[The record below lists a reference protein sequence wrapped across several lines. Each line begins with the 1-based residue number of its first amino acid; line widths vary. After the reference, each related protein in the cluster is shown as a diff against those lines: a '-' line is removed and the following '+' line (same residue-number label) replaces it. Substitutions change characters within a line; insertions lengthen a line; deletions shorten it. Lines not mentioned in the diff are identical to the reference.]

1 MSTDE
6 FVNELKTKSKNCEFR
21 EQRDYMIHDRL
32 IFGIKDERLRERL
45 LRDSEN
51 PDLER
56 VIDLCRAVECSKNQ
70 MKEIKGDHQIEIVQ
84 KRMYNKNKH
93 ARQATANM
101 NLQNKQQH
109 PSQNYKIHTK
119 QQPIETVTNVVDS
132 IKKLSVQPM
141 VRNA

>member
-1 MSTDE
+1 MSIDE

-21 EQRDYMIHDRL
+21 EQRDYMIRDRI

-56 VIDLCRAVECSKNQ
+56 VIYLRRAAECSKNPNLERVIDLCRAAECSKNQ

-101 NLQNKQQH
+101 NLQNEQQR
-109 PSQNYKIHTK
+109 PSHNYKMYYG
-119 QQPIETVTNVVDS
+119 
-132 IKKLSVQPM
+132 KL
-141 VRNA
+141 